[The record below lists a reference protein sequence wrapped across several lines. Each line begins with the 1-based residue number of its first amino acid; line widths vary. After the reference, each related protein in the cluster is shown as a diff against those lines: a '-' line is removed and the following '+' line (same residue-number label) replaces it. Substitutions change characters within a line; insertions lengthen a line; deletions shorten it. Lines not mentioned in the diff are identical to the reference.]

1 MRLHFTQKGVQK
13 IVKTAKYAF
22 VRSLPVMAGY
32 LVLGL
37 GFGVLL
43 QSKGYGLGWALAMS
57 LLIYARS
64 MQYVAVDL
72 LAGGASLIATALM
85 TLTVN
90 ARHLFYGVS
99 MVERY
104 RDAGPAKPYLIFALT
119 DETYSLVCSGD
130 VPAGVD
136 RRRYF
141 FLVSLF
147 DQLYWVAGSLA
158 GALVGGLLPFDTTG
172 IDFSMTALFLVVMT
186 EQWRAARDHTAA
198 LVGLGVSLACLAVFG
213 ADNFLIPAMVGITL
227 ALTLLRRRPGAPE
240 QEDAHASH

>member
-1 MRLHFTQKGVQK
+1 MG
-13 IVKTAKYAF
+13 KTARYALL
-22 VRSLPVMAGY
+22 RTLPVMAGY

-57 LLIYARS
+57 LLVYAGS

-72 LAGGASLIATALM
+72 LAGGASLIAAALM

-90 ARHLFYGVS
+90 ARHLFYGIS

-119 DETYSLVCSGD
+119 DETYSLVCSGE
-130 VPAGVD
+130 VPEGVD
-136 RRRYF
+136 RRGYF
-141 FLVSLF
+141 FLVSLL
-147 DQLYWVAGSLA
+147 DQLYWVAGSAA
-158 GALVGGLLPFDTTG
+158 GALVGSLLPFDSTG

-186 EQWRAARDHTAA
+186 EQWRASRDHTPA
-198 LVGLGVSLACLAVFG
+198 LVGLGVSLACLVVFG
-213 ADNFLIPAMVGITL
+213 ADNFLIPAMIGITL
-227 ALTLLRRRPGAPE
+227 ALTLLRGPMQRSAQRE
-240 QEDAHASH
+240 KEDAHADH

>member
-1 MRLHFTQKGVQK
+1 M
-13 IVKTAKYAF
+13 KTARYAF
-22 VRSLPVMAGY
+22 ARTLPVMAGY

-43 QSKGYGLGWALAMS
+43 QTRGYGVGWALAMS
-57 LLIYARS
+57 VFVYAGS
-64 MQYVAVDL
+64 MQYLAVDL

-130 VPAGVD
+130 LPAGVD

-147 DQLYWVAGSLA
+147 DQLYWVAGSLL
-158 GALVGGLLPFDTTG
+158 GVLLGGVLPFDTTG

-198 LVGLGVSLACLAVFG
+198 LVGVGVSLACLVVFG
-213 ADNFLIPAMVGITL
+213 ADDFLIPAMIGITL

-240 QEDAHASH
+240 QEGAHASH

>member
-1 MRLHFTQKGVQK
+1 M
-13 IVKTAKYAF
+13 KTAKYAL
-22 VRSLPVMAGY
+22 VRTLPVLAGY

-43 QSKGYGLGWALAMS
+43 ESKGYGAGWAFVMS
-57 LLIYARS
+57 TLIYAGS

>member
-1 MRLHFTQKGVQK
+1 M
-13 IVKTAKYAF
+13 KTAKYAL
-22 VRSLPVMAGY
+22 VRTLPVLAGY

-43 QSKGYGLGWALAMS
+43 ESKGYGAGWAFVMS
-57 LLIYARS
+57 TLIYAGS

-72 LAGGASLIATALM
+72 LAGGASLIAAALM
-85 TLTVN
+85 TFTVN
-90 ARHLFYGVS
+90 ARHLFYGIS

-130 VPAGVD
+130 VPEGVD
-136 RRRYF
+136 RKRYF

-147 DQLYWVAGSLA
+147 DHLYWIAGSVL
-158 GALVGGLLPFDTTG
+158 GALVGAVLPFDSTG

-186 EQWRAARDHTAA
+186 EQWRENKDHRPA
-198 LVGLGVSLACLAVFG
+198 LVGLGVSVICLMIFG
-213 ADNFLIPAMVGITL
+213 ADEFLIPAMVGIAL
-227 ALTLLRRRPGAPE
+227 VLTLLRRRLQPPA
-240 QEDAHASH
+240 QEKEVTADVRD

>member
-1 MRLHFTQKGVQK
+1 MG
-13 IVKTAKYAF
+13 KTARYALL
-22 VRSLPVMAGY
+22 RTLPVMAGY

-57 LLIYARS
+57 LLVYAGS

-72 LAGGASLIATALM
+72 LAGGASLIAAALM

-90 ARHLFYGVS
+90 ARHLFYGIS

-119 DETYSLVCSGD
+119 DETYSLVCSGE
-130 VPAGVD
+130 VPEGVD
-136 RRRYF
+136 RRGYF
-141 FLVSLF
+141 FLVSLL
-147 DQLYWVAGSLA
+147 DQLYWVAGSAA
-158 GALVGGLLPFDTTG
+158 GALVGSLLPFDSTG

-186 EQWRAARDHTAA
+186 EQWRASRDHTPA
-198 LVGLGVSLACLAVFG
+198 LVGLGVSLVCLVVFG
-213 ADNFLIPAMVGITL
+213 ADNFLIPAMIGITL
-227 ALTLLRRRPGAPE
+227 ALTLLRGPLQRSAQRE
-240 QEDAHASH
+240 EEDAHADH

>member
-1 MRLHFTQKGVQK
+1 MG
-13 IVKTAKYAF
+13 KTARYALL
-22 VRSLPVMAGY
+22 RTLPVMAGY

-57 LLIYARS
+57 LLIYAGS

-72 LAGGASLIATALM
+72 LAGGASLIAAALM

-90 ARHLFYGVS
+90 ARHLFYGIS

-119 DETYSLVCSGD
+119 DETYSLVCSGE
-130 VPAGVD
+130 VPEGVD
-136 RRRYF
+136 RRGYF
-141 FLVSLF
+141 FLVSLL
-147 DQLYWVAGSLA
+147 DQLYWVAGSAA
-158 GALVGGLLPFDTTG
+158 GALVGSLLPFDSTG

-186 EQWRAARDHTAA
+186 EQWRASRDHTPA
-198 LVGLGVSLACLAVFG
+198 LVGLGVSLACLVVFG
-213 ADNFLIPAMVGITL
+213 ADNFLIPAMIGITL
-227 ALTLLRRRPGAPE
+227 ALTLLRGPMQRSAQRE
-240 QEDAHASH
+240 KEDAHADH

>member
-1 MRLHFTQKGVQK
+1 MG
-13 IVKTAKYAF
+13 KTARYALL
-22 VRSLPVMAGY
+22 RTLPVMAGY

-57 LLIYARS
+57 LLVYAGS

-72 LAGGASLIATALM
+72 LAGGASLIAAALM

-90 ARHLFYGVS
+90 ARHLFYGIS

-119 DETYSLVCSGD
+119 DETYSLVCSGE
-130 VPAGVD
+130 VPEGVD
-136 RRRYF
+136 RRGYF
-141 FLVSLF
+141 FLVSLL
-147 DQLYWVAGSLA
+147 DQLYWVAGSAA
-158 GALVGGLLPFDTTG
+158 GALVGSLLPFDSTG

-186 EQWRAARDHTAA
+186 EQWRASRDHTPA
-198 LVGLGVSLACLAVFG
+198 LVGLGVSLACLVVFG
-213 ADNFLIPAMVGITL
+213 ADNFLIPAMIGITL
-227 ALTLLRRRPGAPE
+227 ALTLLRGPLQRSAQREKEG
-240 QEDAHASH
+240 AHADH

>member
-1 MRLHFTQKGVQK
+1 MPSP
-13 IVKTAKYAF
+13 APC
-22 VRSLPVMAGY
+22 RSWRGY

-43 QSKGYGLGWALAMS
+43 QTKGYGAGWALAMS
-57 LLIYARS
+57 VLVYAGS

-158 GALVGGLLPFDTTG
+158 GALVGGLLPFDT
-172 IDFSMTALFLVVMT
+172 DRHRLFDDGAVPGGHDRTVAC
-186 EQWRAARDHTAA
+186 RA
-198 LVGLGVSLACLAVFG
+198 G
-213 ADNFLIPAMVGITL
+213 P
-227 ALTLLRRRPGAPE
+227 
-240 QEDAHASH
+240 

>member
-1 MRLHFTQKGVQK
+1 M
-13 IVKTAKYAF
+13 KTARYAF
-22 VRSLPVMAGY
+22 ARTLPVMAGY

-43 QSKGYGLGWALAMS
+43 QTRGYGVGWALAMS
-57 LLIYARS
+57 VFVYAGS
-64 MQYVAVDL
+64 MQYLAVDL

-104 RDAGPAKPYLIFALT
+104 RDAGLAKPYLIFALT

-130 VPAGVD
+130 LPAGVD
-136 RRRYF
+136 RGRYF

-147 DQLYWVAGSLA
+147 DQLYWVAGSLL
-158 GALVGGLLPFDTTG
+158 GALLGGVLPFDTTG

-198 LVGLGVSLACLAVFG
+198 LVGVGVSLVCLVVFG
-213 ADNFLIPAMVGITL
+213 ADDFLIPAMIGITL

>member
-1 MRLHFTQKGVQK
+1 MG
-13 IVKTAKYAF
+13 KTARYALL
-22 VRSLPVMAGY
+22 RTLPVMAGY

-57 LLIYARS
+57 LLVYAGS

-72 LAGGASLIATALM
+72 LAGGASLIAAALM

-90 ARHLFYGVS
+90 ARHLFYGIS

-119 DETYSLVCSGD
+119 DETYSLVCSGE
-130 VPAGVD
+130 VPEGVD
-136 RRRYF
+136 RRGYF
-141 FLVSLF
+141 FLVSLL
-147 DQLYWVAGSLA
+147 DQLYWVAGSAA
-158 GALVGGLLPFDTTG
+158 GALVGSLLPFDSTG

-186 EQWRAARDHTAA
+186 EQWRASRDHTPA
-198 LVGLGVSLACLAVFG
+198 LVGLGVSLACLVVFG
-213 ADNFLIPAMVGITL
+213 ADNFLIPAMIGITL
-227 ALTLLRRRPGAPE
+227 ALTLLRGPLQRSAQRE

>member
-1 MRLHFTQKGVQK
+1 M
-13 IVKTAKYAF
+13 KTARYAF
-22 VRSLPVMAGY
+22 ARSLPVMAGY

-43 QSKGYGLGWALAMS
+43 QTKGYGAGWALAMS
-57 LLIYARS
+57 VLVYAGS

-90 ARHLFYGVS
+90 ARHLFYGLS

-147 DQLYWVAGSLA
+147 DQLYWVAGSLT

-240 QEDAHASH
+240 QEGAHASH